1 VETSFRE
8 TTRDLNSGSESAI
21 LLGMTKCEITLTG
34 EAMTEKPTPRG
45 RRTIRTISPIRLCC
59 LSVVVAAMLL
69 SSVTLAQART
79 VRVSSSGTLK
89 FTKTH
94 GSLIEATG
102 SISGTLAGSLSV
114 HISFNSNSRMTATF
128 NGSFHGG
135 KLSGRVGGEYY
146 PSGSTTIYNGS
157 ATVSSGNGSYA
168 HARAVGVHV
177 SGTVNRSR
185 RIVTIRLSGHLDE

>member
-1 VETSFRE
+1 MISVMAKHEITAVGE
-8 TTRDLNSGSESAI
+8 TTS
-21 LLGMTKCEITLTG
+21 
-34 EAMTEKPTPRG
+34 EKPTPRG
-45 RRTIRTISPIRLCC
+45 RWTTRLCC
-59 LSVVVAAMLL
+59 LSLAAALLL
-69 SSVTLAQART
+69 SSVTDAQART
-79 VRVSSSGTLK
+79 VTVSSSGTLK

-114 HISFNSNSRMTATF
+114 RISFNSNSRMTATF
-128 NGSFHGG
+128 SGSLHGG

-146 PSGSTTIYNGS
+146 PSGRTTIYEGS
-157 ATVSSGNGSYA
+157 ATVSSGSGSYA

-177 SGTVNRSR
+177 SGTVNRSQ